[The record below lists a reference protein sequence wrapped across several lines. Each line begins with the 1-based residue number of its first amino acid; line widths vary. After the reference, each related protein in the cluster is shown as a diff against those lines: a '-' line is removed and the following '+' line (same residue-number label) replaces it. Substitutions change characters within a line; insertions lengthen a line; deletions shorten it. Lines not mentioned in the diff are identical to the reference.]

1 MDRSPISEIWK
12 KFTSLG
18 NPRLAFD
25 DPLNIMPNL
34 ELSGYNYFDRL
45 IAHDAIFPAA
55 SQQGHAHQLLAQ
67 DTGENERCHD
77 GGV

>member
-1 MDRSPISEIWK
+1 MEKVHIARTAIQD
-12 KFTSLG
+12 F
-18 NPRLAFD
+18 AFD

-55 SQQGHAHQLLAQ
+55 SQQGHAHQLFAQ